1 MFIPNLEG
9 AGWYLSSFP
18 MCSYH
23 VYITVI
29 NPPATCLDVTV
40 VCAASSCLCVL
51 IRYTAGE

>member
-40 VCAASSCLCVL
+40 VSAASSCLCVL